1 MGRIDLREIKRLR
14 LAKHDELANKLNSQF
29 PKSFRLVNGRKVVRG
44 ILFKMIIRY
53 FPQIILV
60 IFTDVLFF
68 FDNECCQ
75 LPDSTPL
82 S

>member
-44 ILFKMIIRY
+44 ILFKY
-53 FPQIILV
+53 
-60 IFTDVLFF
+60 
-68 FDNECCQ
+68 
-75 LPDSTPL
+75 PDISL
-82 S
+82 HYYSNLMA